1 MYDPAGPNFSGP
13 VRVRS
18 FDRKFHEPDKLRTD
32 QPSHLSLGI
41 YQVGSIELS
50 DKLIPDISKTVNF
63 TACLTSPDSPLT
75 LKII

>member
-1 MYDPAGPNFSGP
+1 MTEKVKTVIGSFFSDFKSRGHPTHGPYL
-13 VRVRS
+13 
-18 FDRKFHEPDKLRTD
+18 K
-32 QPSHLSLGI
+32 I